1 MKIENIKINSYGNL
15 KNKEINL
22 KKLNIIY
29 GKNESGKSTLLNFIK
44 NIFYGISK
52 NKNGRDIS
60 DYDKYLPWG
69 ENDFSGKIKYSLD
82 NNFNYEIYRDFNKKN
97 PVIYNGQMEDI
108 SNNFKIDKKTG
119 NQFFMEQTNVDESTF
134 MSTAFSMQKEVV
146 VDSGTQGILLQKV
159 ANLAESGSEDV
170 SYKKAMS
177 NINSML
183 LNEVGTSNSKERPIN
198 VAESNIKKYTIDLM
212 TINDVK
218 NNRYEIEEKI
228 NNYKQEINI
237 ENKKDKLL
245 NSVKEIIDKNKIEKE
260 KIKLKNNILEENN
273 NKIKNLD
280 NEKDNLLNKIKNTEN
295 IFENNLKNKKI
306 NNKNKIINFIILI
319 ILIIINILNF
329 IFIKNIII
337 NILFFLLIPIYLI
350 YFFIKLNKNKK
361 IKIEEENKLNKINS
375 ENEEIKK
382 QMNILDGQIEL
393 LEKNSEDT
401 KNEIEKI
408 ENNLNNKLLEE
419 KKDIIENNKNN
430 FSEDYINDLFNSNID
445 LLINT
450 NQRKINELNLQI
462 HKLEIDR
469 DNIDPKLEKLIHT
482 EELLE
487 IEQENLNKLQNRAE
501 ELNLAKVILDEA
513 YTEMKKNITPK
524 FNQSL
529 SKNVE
534 KISDGKY
541 KNIIINDKITV
552 ELDDGRYV
560 PAESLSIGTIEQ
572 IYLSLRLAIMNEI
585 SKEKLPVM
593 LDEAFAYYDDQR
605 LEAALDFL
613 NKIDNQVILFTCT
626 NREKEILEKNNI
638 DFNFVTL

>member
-52 NKNGRDIS
+52 NKNGKNIS

-82 NNFNYEIYRDFNKKN
+82 NNSKYEVYRDFNKKN
-97 PVIYNGQMEDI
+97 PTVYNDQLVDV
-108 SNNFKIDKKTG
+108 SNEFKIDKKTG
-119 NQFFMEQTNVDESTF
+119 NQFFIEQTNVDENTF

-146 VDSGTQGILLQKV
+146 VDSSTQGILLQKV

-183 LNEVGTSNSKERPIN
+183 LNEVGTSNSKGRPIN
-198 VAESNIKKYTIDLM
+198 IADSNIKKYTLDLM

-218 NNRYEIEEKI
+218 NNRYEVEEKI

-237 ENKKDKLL
+237 EIEKNNLL
-245 NSVKEIIDKNKIEKE
+245 NKIKKIIDENKIEKE

-273 NKIKNLD
+273 KKIKNLD
-280 NEKDNLLNKIKNTEN
+280 NEKDNLLNKIKNTDN
-295 IFENNLKNKKI
+295 IYENNLKNKKI
-306 NNKNKIINFIILI
+306 NNKNKIINFVILI
-319 ILIIINILNF
+319 FLITINILNF

-337 NILFFLLIPIYLI
+337 NILLFLLIPIYLI

-361 IKIEEENKLNKINS
+361 IKIEEENKLNKINL

-408 ENNLNNKLLEE
+408 ENNLDNKLLEE
-419 KKDIIENNKNN
+419 KNNIIENNKNN

-450 NQRKINELNLQI
+450 NQRKINDLNLQL

-469 DNIDPKLEKLIHT
+469 DNIDPKLEKLTHT

-487 IEQENLNKLQNRAE
+487 IEQENLKKLQNRAE

-529 SKNVE
+529 SKNIE

-541 KNIIINDKITV
+541 KNIIINDQITV

-560 PAESLSIGTIEQ
+560 PAESLSIGTVEQ

>member
-337 NILFFLLIPIYLI
+337 NILLFLLIPIYLI

-626 NREKEILEKNNI
+626 NREKEKKKKNNI